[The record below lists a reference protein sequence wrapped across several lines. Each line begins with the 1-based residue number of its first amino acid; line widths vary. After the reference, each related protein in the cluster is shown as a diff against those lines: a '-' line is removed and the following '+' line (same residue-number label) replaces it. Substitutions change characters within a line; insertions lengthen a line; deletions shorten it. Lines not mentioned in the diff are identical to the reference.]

1 MFVAMNRFKVF
12 ANEAE
17 AFETVWRE
25 RDRHL
30 GEVPGFVEFSL
41 LKGPEADG
49 AVLYASHTIWR
60 SRADFEAWTRSEAFR
75 AAHRDAGQSKPMYAG
90 HPQFE
95 GFEAVIVEKNDRDGP
110 VGRMNG

>member
-12 ANEAE
+12 TADTET
-17 AFETVWRE
+17 FETIWRD

-30 GEVPGFVEFSL
+30 DEVPGFVEFHL
-41 LKGPEADG
+41 LKGPAADDH
-49 AVLYASHTIWR
+49 VLYASHTIWR

-75 AAHRDAGQSKPMYAG
+75 KAHANAGSTKPIYAG

-95 GFEAVIVEKNDRDGP
+95 GFEAVLHEKNKRAAA
-110 VGRMNG
+110 